1 MYIVVLWWNSIPMM
15 VCTFPITLLVLL
27 NFIYSVF
34 MLRKLRV
41 WIEFE
46 FEYLLWIYI
55 FYFFLQQNGK
65 GWAAWLCIW
74 PFGTAWELLLYNGVN
89 FVCHTTN
96 CKILLFLFLKV
107 KERHHPCIYPM
118 VMNVSM
124 NPLVKKKSK
133 ERFCTTKIFFFYI
146 MNACIT

>member
-1 MYIVVLWWNSIPMM
+1 MKLHSNDGLHLPHYTSRFVELYLFCFYAEKIKCLNRIWIWVFALNLYILI
-15 VCTFPITLLVLL
+15 
-27 NFIYSVF
+27 
-34 MLRKLRV
+34 
-41 WIEFE
+41 
-46 FEYLLWIYI
+46 
-55 FYFFLQQNGK
+55 FLQQNGK

-74 PFGTAWELLLYNGVN
+74 PFGTAWELSLYNGVN

-107 KERHHPCIYPM
+107 KERYHPCIYPM

-124 NPLVKKKSK
+124 NPLVKTKSK
-133 ERFCTTKIFFFYI
+133 ERFCTTKIFFFI